1 MTVLRL
7 LGSEGNLTSATN
19 LATAKLVRVYNSGA
33 SDLVVT
39 HKNGGCTS
47 LATLTVMTKDT
58 VFIAKAGLDTLE
70 GGAALKVVSVAFA
83 N

>member
-1 MTVLRL
+1 MFEEKHIKICTLVAFCALHFPYLRL
-7 LGSEGNLTSATN
+7 CQKNSGGTT
-19 LATAKLVRVYNSGA
+19 LATV
-33 SDLVVT
+33 
-39 HKNGGCTS
+39 
-47 LATLTVMTKDT
+47 TVMTKDT